1 MLCFVVSVLPGSC
14 TVAGILVILDSCS
27 ASLFLGSRFV
37 VDMILYLVVV
47 ATFHQISDFF
57 LGISFF
63 FFGCKFQPWLPNSQG
78 FQRNGIS
85 SSAGVKGLEN
95 IMVAFASHLNT
106 IRFRTTVHPRLLLW
120 GSKSEL
126 VV

>member
-63 FFGCKFQPWLPNSQG
+63 FFVA
-78 FQRNGIS
+78 S
-85 SSAGVKGLEN
+85 SSHGCQTAKDSRG
-95 IMVAFASHLNT
+95 
-106 IRFRTTVHPRLLLW
+106 TVYQVLQ
-120 GSKSEL
+120 G
-126 VV
+126 

>member
-63 FFGCKFQPWLPNSQG
+63 FFQVPAMAAKQPRTPEERYIKFCKGKRPRKHYGSLC
-78 FQRNGIS
+78 
-85 SSAGVKGLEN
+85 L
-95 IMVAFASHLNT
+95 AS
-106 IRFRTTVHPRLLLW
+106 
-120 GSKSEL
+120 
-126 VV
+126 

>member
-1 MLCFVVSVLPGSC
+1 MLCFDVSVLPGSC

-63 FFGCKFQPWLPNSQG
+63 FFFGCKFQPWLPNSQG
-78 FQRNGIS
+78 LQRNGIS
-85 SSAGVKGLEN
+85 SSAGVKGL
-95 IMVAFASHLNT
+95 VAFTSHLNT
-106 IRFRTTVHPRLLLW
+106 IRFRTTVHP
-120 GSKSEL
+120 
-126 VV
+126 